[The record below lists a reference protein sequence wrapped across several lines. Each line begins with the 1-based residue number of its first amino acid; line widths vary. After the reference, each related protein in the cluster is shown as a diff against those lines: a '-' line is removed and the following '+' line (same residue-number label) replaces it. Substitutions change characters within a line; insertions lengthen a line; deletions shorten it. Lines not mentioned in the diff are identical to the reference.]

1 MAKESG
7 SGINPM
13 FRGMIKSFI
22 PMIKGKIEEV
32 DPFVKEL
39 LEKQKLSD
47 GETSAK
53 IILQYSASEAEAQ
66 LLICA
71 FYGDTVVRVISAHKL
86 SEFISQMIEKI

>member
-22 PMIKGKIEEV
+22 PMIKGKIQEV
-32 DPFVKEL
+32 DPFVKDLLDKQEL
-39 LEKQKLSD
+39 LP
-47 GETSAK
+47 GESSAK
-53 IILQYSASEAEAQ
+53 IILQYSAAEAQ

-71 FYGDTVVRVISAHKL
+71 FSKDTVVRVISKYKL
-86 SEFISQMIEKI
+86 SEFISQMIDKI